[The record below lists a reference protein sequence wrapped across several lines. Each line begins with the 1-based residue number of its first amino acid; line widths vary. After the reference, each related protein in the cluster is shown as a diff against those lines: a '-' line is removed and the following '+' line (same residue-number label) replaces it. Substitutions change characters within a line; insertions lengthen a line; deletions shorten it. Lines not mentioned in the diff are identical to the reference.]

1 MPLFSAPSDFLKPQG
16 GLSVSGYHHLFVPG
30 PTNVP
35 DEILNAIHCPMEDYR
50 GPQIP
55 DFAIPLY
62 EDVKK
67 IFKSET
73 GEIFIYPSSGT
84 GGWEAAVENTLSPG
98 DKVVMSQ
105 FGRFSYLWV
114 DMCQRLGLDVVNLDV
129 DWGEGAPPERYH
141 ELLEADKNHEIKAIF
156 VCQNETATGVTS
168 DCAAFG
174 KILKD
179 LNHPALYFVDGVSS
193 IASIDFRTDEWGVD
207 LAVAG
212 SQKGFMLPP
221 GLGIVC
227 ASQKAM
233 EAHKNA
239 KLKRCYF
246 DFDDFAKTATEGIFP
261 YTPETQMLRG
271 LRKSVDM
278 LLEEGLD
285 NVFDRHYRL
294 AEGLRR
300 AVKEGWG
307 LKVVAKEPKWE
318 SDTVS
323 GIFVP
328 EGFDARQVISL
339 AFHRYKLSL
348 GAGLMQLM
356 GKAFRIGHLGALNE
370 LMLAGAIT
378 GAEMAM
384 RDIGIDVAPGSGIAA
399 ASEYWRST
407 AKPVEIKTAASPS
420 PRTK

>member
-1 MPLFSAPSDFLKPQG
+1 LPG
-16 GLSVSGYHHLFVPG
+16 RHHLFVPG

-35 DEILNAIHCPMEDYR
+35 DEVLSAIHCPMEDYR
-50 GPQIP
+50 GPHIA
-55 DFAIPLY
+55 DLAVPLY
-62 EDVKK
+62 ADLKK

-73 GEIFIYPSSGT
+73 GQIFIFPSSGT
-84 GGWEAAVENTLSPG
+84 GGWEAAVQNTLSPG

-114 DMCQRLGLDVVNLDV
+114 DMCQRLGLDVINIDV
-129 DWGEGAPPERYH
+129 EWGEGTPPERYQ
-141 ELLEADKNHEIKAIF
+141 EILAADKAHEIKAIF

-168 DCAAFG
+168 DCEAFG
-174 KILKD
+174 KI
-179 LNHPALYFVDGVSS
+179 S
-193 IASIDFRTDEWGVD
+193 IASIDFRMDEWGVD

-212 SQKGFMLPP
+212 SQKGFMLPA
-221 GLGIVC
+221 GLSMVC
-227 ASQKAM
+227 ASEKAM

-246 DFDDFAKTATEGIFP
+246 DFDDMAKTATEGIFP

-271 LRKSVDM
+271 LRVAVDM
-278 LLEEGLD
+278 LLEEGLE
-285 NVFDRHYRL
+285 NVFARQFRL

-307 LKVVAKEPKWE
+307 LKLVAKEPKWE

-323 GIFVP
+323 GIFVT
-328 EGFDARQVISL
+328 EGFDAKQVISL
-339 AFHRYKLSL
+339 AFHRYNLSL

-370 LMLAGAIT
+370 LMLASAIT

-384 RDIGIDVAPGSGIAA
+384 RDIGVPVEPGSGVGAA
-399 ASEYWRST
+399 AEYWRS
-407 AKPVEIKTAASPS
+407 AVAAAEIKATAASPGA
-420 PRTK
+420 